1 MENRF
6 VNPRYI
12 KALRILLVMI
22 VGLMA
27 LGAGVR
33 VNNAGLSC
41 PDWPLCYGK
50 VIPDYHP
57 VVWFEFVHRAYAGLV
72 ALFFLTCAI
81 YTWRGKFRPA
91 VKRAAAAGALFLL
104 LQIAAGA
111 LTVLLLV
118 KAVVVTI
125 HLMLATCFFL
135 SVLLMHEY
143 ASPGQPSQRPFPGAL
158 KVFAA
163 VLPLGIFLQIALGG
177 FVASTYAGSVCVDWP
192 RCNGEWIPTLTG
204 AIGLQIVHR
213 FVAYTLAISILV
225 FASFMHFKR
234 NRDWMNPSLKAGTLA
249 MLFVVFLQ
257 VAIGVA
263 NLLYFIPPSL
273 AVIHQTVAILL
284 LTISVKFFFVTRTA

>member
-1 MENRF
+1 MNRKY
-6 VNPRYI
+6 VL
-12 KALRILLVMI
+12 ALRILLVMI

-72 ALFFLTCAI
+72 AICFLGCAI
-81 YTWRGKFRPA
+81 YAWLGKTSPG
-91 VKRAAAAGALFLL
+91 VKRAAAVGALFLFF
-104 LQIAAGA
+104 QIAAGA

-135 SVLLMHEY
+135 SVLVMHEILTT
-143 ASPGQPSQRPFPGAL
+143 SSTRPVLPKPLKIFSAL
-158 KVFAA
+158 LPFGVFA
-163 VLPLGIFLQIALGG
+163 QIALGG

-192 RCNGEWIPTLTG
+192 LCNGQWIPTLTG

-213 FVAYTLAISILV
+213 FVAYSLAGIIIG
-225 FASFMHFKR
+225 FAGLMHLKR
-234 NRDWMNPSLKAGTLA
+234 NRPWMMKSLKIGTIAAAG
-249 MLFVVFLQ
+249 VVCIQ
-257 VAIGVA
+257 VAIGIA
-263 NLLYFIPPSL
+263 NLLFYIPPTL
-273 AVIHQTVAILL
+273 AVIHQTVAVLL
-284 LTISVKFFFVTRTA
+284 LTISVKFFFATRRTKIL